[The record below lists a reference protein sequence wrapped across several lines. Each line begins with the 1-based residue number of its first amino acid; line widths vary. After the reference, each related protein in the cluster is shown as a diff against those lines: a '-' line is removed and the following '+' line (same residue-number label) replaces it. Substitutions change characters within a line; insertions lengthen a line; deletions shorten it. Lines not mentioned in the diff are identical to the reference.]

1 MSLTRKHF
9 KELADI
15 LNEHDADPVMVRD
28 IADFCYSH
36 NSRFDRGRFYEAS
49 GLTDL

>member
-1 MSLTRKHF
+1 MALSRKHF

-15 LNEHDADPVMVRD
+15 LKTHDADPVMVRD

-36 NSRFDRGRFYEAS
+36 NSWFDRERFYEAS

>member
-1 MSLTRKHF
+1 MALSRKHF
-9 KELADI
+9 RELADI

-36 NSRFDRGRFYEAS
+36 NSRFDRGLFYEAS